1 VTARSAAPADP
12 SAGALAATPGL
23 APVPAIAAPLT
34 AAQRAFN
41 ALVGRIEAER
51 ARLAAWEA
59 ALPDY
64 HRRWH
69 ADLQPRLDARR
80 RAAAEFA
87 RFLDGAYGWPG
98 LSNADRRL
106 LAEAIRATAQ
116 PLVGTAADRAGD
128 GAGHDADTAALR
140 GLLDKYADPADAAR
154 RPARRR
160 DADASADAPADGGAA
175 GTDGDD
181 DPSLSP
187 EALAVRI
194 DARLEADR
202 ARAEAARE
210 AGRAARRR
218 AAGQRRAAGEAR
230 QAGQSARD
238 VYRRLAS
245 ALHPDREPDAA
256 ERARKTVL
264 MQRANEA
271 HAAGRLLDLLQLQL
285 EAELTDPSRIAALG
299 EARLETYNRL
309 LAAQLADVER
319 ENRETAAR
327 IAGELGLGPQ
337 DALSPGRIP
346 GRFRELLQWLDAEQQ
361 ARVRERRALVDA
373 AALRQWLRAR
383 RQAVR
388 HADDGDGG
396 DA

>member
-1 VTARSAAPADP
+1 MTADSADSADP
-12 SAGALAATPGL
+12 SGGALATTPGL
-23 APVPAIAAPLT
+23 APVPAVAAPLN

-41 ALVGRIEAER
+41 TLVRRIEAER

-64 HRRWH
+64 HRRWG

-80 RAAAEFA
+80 RAAADFA
-87 RFLDGAYGWPG
+87 HFLDGAYGWPG

-106 LAEAIRATAQ
+106 LAEAIRATVQ
-116 PLVGTAADRAGD
+116 PLVGTPRG
-128 GAGHDADTAALR
+128 DADDDKASATGIAALR
-140 GLLDKYADPADAAR
+140 RLLDKYADPADTAR
-154 RPARRR
+154 RPARRSG
-160 DADASADAPADGGAA
+160 ADASAPPPVDAHATATED
-175 GTDGDD
+175 DD

-187 EALAVRI
+187 EALAARI
-194 DARLEADR
+194 DARLETDR

-218 AAGQRRAAGEAR
+218 TAGQRRAAEDAR

-238 VYRRLAS
+238 IYRRLAS
-245 ALHPDREPDAA
+245 ALHPDREPDAT

-271 HAAGRLLDLLQLQL
+271 YAASRLLDLLQLQL
-285 EAELTDPSRIAALG
+285 EAELTDPARIAALG
-299 EARLETYNRL
+299 EARLEAYNRL
-309 LAAQLADVER
+309 LAAQLADVDR
-319 ENRETAAR
+319 ENRATAAR

-337 DALSPGRIP
+337 ETLSPGQIP
-346 GRFRELLQWLDAEQQ
+346 ARFRELLQWLDAERQ
-361 ARVRERRALVDA
+361 AQVRERRALVDA

-383 RQAVR
+383 RQAAR
-388 HADDGDGG
+388 HAGGG
-396 DA
+396 DD